1 MTAMSTKG
9 CVSPRLPVAAA
20 AGAPTMAPTGT
31 RRISQVEGRPRAT

>member
-9 CVSPRLPVAAA
+9 CVSPRLPVAA